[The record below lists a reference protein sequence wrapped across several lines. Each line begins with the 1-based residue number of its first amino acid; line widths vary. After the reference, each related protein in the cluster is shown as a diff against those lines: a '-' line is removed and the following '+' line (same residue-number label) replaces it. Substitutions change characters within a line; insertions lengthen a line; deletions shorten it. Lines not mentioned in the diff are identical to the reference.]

1 MFIIKFNN
9 MVKNK
14 WVWAA
19 FALIVAIAF
28 GASDILD
35 ASARRSG
42 ERGRSSVGTL
52 AGEPVDPLR
61 FEVVTRMARL
71 DMRGRNDG
79 VVEPR
84 EVWKTVAA
92 LAKADELGIRV
103 SDRALATI
111 LRADPSFRGESGAFD
126 ERAYREL
133 LRRNDLSPVL
143 YQEIVRARLRL
154 ATLRQAVAGGAWAPP
169 SVVEDRVRGL
179 SDSYTLRFAVF
190 SNAFSA
196 AEAEIS
202 PEEAK
207 SYYDSHQEQYSVP
220 ERRRVAYVVFPSIHW
235 RGQIKPEEDDVF
247 DWYDSHQSDFATTGT
262 NGVEPVKTLVEARP
276 EIEKTLARQLE
287 REAAYRAACDLS
299 DWFFESDSATEA
311 DFAVKAAEAG
321 MTVTTSGLFA
331 AGSAPVS
338 PSVASDFSDE
348 VFSLALDS
356 LKDRV
361 GNAVGGESAES
372 FVPMLLEIDPAH
384 VKTYGEVSNAVLS
397 DAKSQKAA
405 SDFQKA
411 VSDVQSRF
419 SEGHA
424 TGESFE
430 EMCRA
435 LGMTPG
441 TNVAFSYLQADSRDT
456 PVPSPRRVAQAM
468 TQLGPGDICL
478 DAIPVPGG
486 VLFFEVVSREEDATG
501 VLSVVRTRV
510 REGLSEEVGEGVWE
524 KWLEDNLKA
533 MNPVPAVPFDD
544 DSGEGD
550 EFEPEED

>member
-19 FALIVAIAF
+19 FALVVAIAF

-35 ASARRSG
+35 ASSRRSG
-42 ERGRSSVGTL
+42 GRGPSSVGTL
-52 AGEPVDPLR
+52 AGKPVDPMR
-61 FEVVTRMARL
+61 FEVLTRMARL
-71 DMRGRNDG
+71 DARGRNDG

-103 SDRALATI
+103 SDRALAEM
-111 LRADPSFRGESGAFD
+111 LRADPSFRGENGAFD
-126 ERAYREL
+126 DRVYRAL
-133 LRRNDLSPVL
+133 LRQNDLSPVL

-154 ATLRQAVAGGAWAPP
+154 AILRQAVAGGAWAPP
-169 SVVEDRVRGL
+169 SIVEDRVRGL
-179 SDSYTLRFAVF
+179 SDSYTIRFAVF
-190 SNAFSA
+190 SNAFTA

-220 ERRRVAYVVFPSIHW
+220 ERRRVAYVAFPSIRW

-247 DWYDSHQSDFATTGT
+247 DWYDSHQSDYATTDT
-262 NGVEPVKTLVEARP
+262 NGVETVKTLEEARP
-276 EIEKTLARQLE
+276 EIEKALARQLE

-321 MTVTTSGLFA
+321 MSVTTSGLFA

-338 PSVASDFSDE
+338 PAVASDFSDE
-348 VFSLALDS
+348 VFSLSLDS
-356 LKDRV
+356 FKDRV
-361 GNAVGGESAES
+361 GNAVGGETAES

-384 VKTYGEVSNAVLS
+384 VKTYDEVSNAVLS
-397 DAKSQKAA
+397 DAKAQKAS

-411 VSDVQSRF
+411 VSDVQSRL

-424 TGESFE
+424 TGESFD

-435 LGMTPG
+435 LGMVPG
-441 TNVAFSYLQADSRDT
+441 TNVAFSYLQADSREA

-468 TQLGPGDICL
+468 TQLGPGDLCL
-478 DAIPVPGG
+478 DGVPVPGG

-501 VLSVVRTRV
+501 VLSVVRNRV
-510 REGLSEEVGEGVWE
+510 KEGLTEEIGESVWA
-524 KWLEDNLKA
+524 KWLEDNLRSMDPA
-533 MNPVPAVPFDD
+533 PAVPFD
-544 DSGEGD
+544 SGAAEAD
-550 EFEPEED
+550 EFEPDED